1 MSGSPCRRRRLNHSE
16 GFLAAPDV
24 SLIVYLVPE
33 ARGPRANR
41 PDSWGP
47 GQATGRRPPGLQL
60 RICSPPVGRAVA
72 GNAGR
77 ADQGLR
83 ASGPQGDRRRP
94 HKQYH
99 KKGNSEKGH
108 RDTYERSP
116 PPGRKQLIITGF
128 MISKRGYSSR

>member
-1 MSGSPCRRRRLNHSE
+1 MLGSPRRRRRLNHGE

-47 GQATGRRPPGLQL
+47 GRATGRRRPGLQL
-60 RICSPPVGRAVA
+60 RVCSPPVGRAVA

-83 ASGPQGDRRRP
+83 ASGPQGLRGVDVVPINSIIKRGTPKRGTGTLMNVPPLRA
-94 HKQYH
+94 
-99 KKGNSEKGH
+99 GNS
-108 RDTYERSP
+108 
-116 PPGRKQLIITGF
+116 
-128 MISKRGYSSR
+128 

>member
-1 MSGSPCRRRRLNHSE
+1 MLGSPRRRRRLNHGE

-33 ARGPRANR
+33 ARGPHANR

-47 GQATGRRPPGLQL
+47 GRATGRRPPGLQL
-60 RICSPPVGRAVA
+60 RVCSPPVGRAVA

-83 ASGPQGDRRRP
+83 ASGG
-94 HKQYH
+94 
-99 KKGNSEKGH
+99 S
-108 RDTYERSP
+108 TSSP
-116 PPGRKQLIITGF
+116 
-128 MISKRGYSSR
+128 